1 MRYAL
6 FLIIL
11 AVSVGCAT
19 PRTDVLSRTEYHPPT
34 IAVELLLDPPK
45 RPHKTFAL
53 LEDRAGGTPDEVNAR
68 LLEAGREL
76 GADAVLITDVKNE
89 TSTEW
94 VPAGSQYYG
103 RRWVGTRYE
112 PVQYRYRNVRAKALK
127 YLSPS

>member
-1 MRYAL
+1 MRYAV
-6 FLIIL
+6 FIIVI
-11 AVSVGCAT
+11 AVFAGCAAA
-19 PRTDVLSRTEYHPPT
+19 RTDVLSRTEYYPPT
-34 IAVELLLDPPK
+34 IDVELLLDPPAQ
-45 RPHKTFAL
+45 PHKTFAL

-68 LLEAGREL
+68 LLEAGRAL

-127 YLSPS
+127 YLPS